1 MEPLMTL
8 YIPER
13 SVVPKSEFDDP
24 IDYYYRPLTGW
35 VYRDRLENSLHMLGD
50 ERSESLLEVGYG
62 SGLLLPELSRRTR
75 RLVGIDIHG
84 QADEVYRMLEHE
96 RVQAKLHQA
105 SLYEMPFDDEEFDAL
120 TCFSVLEHL
129 TDLDA
134 AFREFARVTRPGAV
148 IALGFPAR
156 NLVTD
161 SFFWVA
167 GYNPRKLHPSS
178 HRDIERAILRQP
190 MLRLDRVRTF
200 PAYVPAALSLYY
212 SCRCVRVDPA
222 RSRADTVSAS

>member
-1 MEPLMTL
+1 MPL

-24 IDYYYRPLTGW
+24 IDYYYRPLTGR
-35 VYRDRLENSLHMLGD
+35 VYRDRLENSLLMLGD

-62 SGLLLPELSRRTR
+62 SGLLLPELSRRTSK
-75 RLVGIDIHG
+75 LVAIDIHG
-84 QADEVYRMLEHE
+84 QADDVYRMLEHE
-96 RVQAKLHQA
+96 HVQATLLQA
-105 SLYEMPFDDEEFDAL
+105 SLYQMPFDDGEFDAL
-120 TCFSVLEHL
+120 ACFSVLEHL

-148 IALGFPAR
+148 LALGFPAR

-161 SFFWVA
+161 AFFRVA
-167 GYNPRKLHPSS
+167 GYNPRELHPSS
-178 HRDIERAILRQP
+178 HRDIEGAILRQP

-200 PAYVPAALSLYY
+200 PAFAPAALSLYY
-212 SCRCVRVDPA
+212 SCRCVRVDTG
-222 RSRADTVSAS
+222 SIRADAVSTR